1 MINTIKTPR
10 INTNDDKVG
19 LVAWHVKDG
28 DYVEIGQAVADLETS
43 KAVVTVDAEHSGY
56 VKTLVKQGSIIK
68 VGLDF
73 LMIADELDEF
83 ASKSNN
89 IALPDSE
96 MGKVSNELKATDNAK
111 TIVNHEK
118 FTTVRFSNAA
128 LEKIKSEDLKVEN
141 YNLSGL
147 ITVSQIES
155 KLNPS
160 LVRKKIKSNNS
171 NSTENKKLVKGPIVP
186 REEAVSLAKLSEIE
200 QLSVGE
206 AGGINSTIS
215 IYFESQGIRN
225 RLSSIGMFD
234 GSISPIILYEL
245 SKLLL
250 KWPQFLAYFEEDQVH
265 YYDRVDLGIALDL
278 GKGLKVVRI
287 KDADTLSPQ
296 EIFEATIDFGL
307 RYLDN
312 KLKSDELVGST
323 MTITDLSGYNIL
335 HFRPL
340 INGRQSAILGIG
352 GDSNMPNFPMSIS
365 MAFDHRVSNGREAA
379 IFLNELRSRIIS
391 YGDSNPSKLPSEMAM
406 VERTNVDS
414 IKLDA
419 VRASSVNCDTC
430 GIDIVSYDRDFG
442 RDAKMVACFNLEGK
456 LFPVCHRC
464 YAGWI

>member
-1 MINTIKTPR
+1 MINTVKTPR

-19 LVAWHVKDG
+19 LVAWHVNDG

-43 KAVVTVDAEHSGY
+43 KAVVTVEAEHSGY

-73 LMIADELDEF
+73 LIIADNLNELSFKSNDAALSASEIVTLADELM
-83 ASKSNN
+83 A
-89 IALPDSE
+89 
-96 MGKVSNELKATDNAK
+96 VDNAEN
-111 TIVNHEK
+111 IVNKEK
-118 FTTVRFSNAA
+118 FATVRFSNAA
-128 LEKIKSEDLKVEN
+128 LEKIKSDNLKIDN
-141 YNLSGL
+141 YDFSGL

-160 LVRKKIKSNNS
+160 LVRKKKKSIKSNS
-171 NSTENKKLVKGPIVP
+171 SENKKLAKGPIVP

-215 IYFESQGIRN
+215 IYFESAEIRN
-225 RLSSIGMFD
+225 RLSSVGMFD

-250 KWPQFLAYFEEDQVH
+250 KWPQFSAYFEEDEVH

-287 KDADTLSPQ
+287 KDADTFSPQ

-312 KLKSDELVGST
+312 KLKPEELVGST
-323 MTITDLSGYNIL
+323 ITVTDLSGYNVL

-391 YGDSNPSKLPSEMAM
+391 YADVNSSKLTSEMAA
-406 VERTNVDS
+406 VPKSHPES
-414 IKLDA
+414 IRLDA
-419 VRASSVNCDTC
+419 VRASAVSCDIC
-430 GIDIVSYDRDFG
+430 GIDNVSYDRDFG
-442 RDAKMVACFNLEGK
+442 KDAKMVACFNLEGK
-456 LFPVCHRC
+456 LVPVCHRC

>member
-1 MINTIKTPR
+1 MINTVKTPR

-19 LVAWHVKDG
+19 LVAWHVNDG
-28 DYVEIGQAVADLETS
+28 EYVEIGQAVADLETS
-43 KAVVTVDAEHSGY
+43 KAVVTVEAEHSGY
-56 VKTLVKQGSIIK
+56 VKTLIKQGSIIK

-73 LMIADELDEF
+73 LIIADNL
-83 ASKSNN
+83 
-89 IALPDSE
+89 
-96 MGKVSNELKATDNAK
+96 NELSFKSDDAALSASEKFKLGDELITVDSAENIFNK
-111 TIVNHEK
+111 EK

-128 LEKIKSEDLKVEN
+128 LEKIKSDNLNIEN
-141 YNLSGL
+141 YNFSGL
-147 ITVSQIES
+147 ITLSQIES

-160 LVRKKIKSNNS
+160 LVRKKVKSIKSNS
-171 NSTENKKLVKGPIVP
+171 SENKKLVKGPIVP
-186 REEAVSLAKLSEIE
+186 REEAVSLAKFSEIE

-215 IYFESQGIRN
+215 IYFESAKIRN
-225 RLSSIGMFD
+225 RLSSDGMFD

-287 KDADTLSPQ
+287 KDADTFSPQ

-312 KLKSDELVGST
+312 KLKPEELVGST
-323 MTITDLSGYNIL
+323 ITVTDLSGYNVL

-391 YGDSNPSKLPSEMAM
+391 YADVNSSNLTTEMAA
-406 VERTNVDS
+406 VPKSHPDS
-414 IKLDA
+414 IRLDA
-419 VRASSVNCDTC
+419 VRASGVSCDIC
-430 GIDIVSYDRDFG
+430 GIDNVSYDRDFG

-456 LFPVCHRC
+456 LVPVCHRC
-464 YAGWI
+464 YAGWV